1 MVINLRK
8 HSTAALT
15 YFFIISILGLI
26 LRLFYVTSV
35 PLYYDY
41 ILHAHSHTAM
51 LGWIYLGLII
61 LIYKLFLKGT
71 IKAKKY
77 NWLLV
82 LSNTSFLGM
91 LVSFL
96 LQGYGLYSI
105 SFSVLYLFS
114 SYWLTHFILKHTPK
128 KLKSRFS
135 WKLIKAALFYLV
147 LSSVGT
153 WAVGPISA
161 TAGTDSLWFN
171 DALYFFLHFLYS
183 GFFFLVLIAVLFYVM
198 EQKGR
203 TFSKHTLDN
212 FYVALNKGVF
222 LSFFLS
228 VLWTKPPIIF
238 YLLGGIGAIYQV
250 YGYFLLFKILKKHKA
265 FIEHYFKR
273 FFYRLLQVAAVLLM
287 LRLFMQLI
295 SSVPY
300 FAELAFK
307 FQDFIIGYLHM
318 VFLGVVTPTLLIMLH
333 RFKLISLPKKAV
345 VLYMVAFLTT
355 ELMIFYLGFVKWL
368 KLPVFKNYFLFLA
381 VLSLLYPIS
390 IGWLW
395 IRSIKFA
402 FTSNRI
408 HHSDQS

>member
-1 MVINLRK
+1 M
-8 HSTAALT
+8 
-15 YFFIISILGLI
+15 
-26 LRLFYVTSV
+26 
-35 PLYYDY
+35 
-41 ILHAHSHTAM
+41 
-51 LGWIYLGLII
+51 
-61 LIYKLFLKGT
+61 
-71 IKAKKY
+71 
-77 NWLLV
+77 
-82 LSNTSFLGM
+82 
-91 LVSFL
+91 
-96 LQGYGLYSI
+96 
-105 SFSVLYLFS
+105 
-114 SYWLTHFILKHTPK
+114 
-128 KLKSRFS
+128 
-135 WKLIKAALFYLV
+135 
-147 LSSVGT
+147 
-153 WAVGPISA
+153 
-161 TAGTDSLWFN
+161 
-171 DALYFFLHFLYS
+171 
-183 GFFFLVLIAVLFYVM
+183 
-198 EQKGR
+198 QKGR

-273 FFYRLLQVAAVLLM
+273 FFYRLLQVAAILLI

-295 SSVPY
+295 SGIPY

-402 FTSNRI
+402 FTSKRI
-408 HHSDQS
+408 HHGDQS